1 MMYNNSAKRNGGS
14 AMPDVILRKC
24 GGCSDTIEINRNN
37 ITDILHYKNKYYH
50 SKCFCEIAEK
60 RSKTKRSTAVEWQT
74 ALDNL
79 WELEADTKKMLES
92 AWVKDDLNMYLLS
105 QYNISIVPSRFWQ
118 IVADLGGGRY
128 KGRVCKPVTMETLLG
143 AWRWGQKKLDSISR
157 SNKMNH
163 KGPASDD
170 ARVMY
175 DLSIIISKVP
185 NYLSHKS
192 KMQMLQ
198 AEDKKEAARQ
208 HINYDNVQKTKVDNN
223 GGLDDISGLL
233 DDIF

>member
-1 MMYNNSAKRNGGS
+1 
-14 AMPDVILRKC
+14 MPDIILRKC
-24 GGCSDTIEINRNN
+24 GGCSDVIEISRNN
-37 ITDILHYKNKYYH
+37 ITDILYHKNKYYH

-79 WELEADTKKMLES
+79 WELEADTKKMLEA
-92 AWVKDDLNMYLLS
+92 AWTKDDLNEWLLNH
-105 QYNISIVPSRFWQ
+105 YNITTVPTRFWQ
-118 IVADLGGGRY
+118 IVADIGNGAY
-128 KGRVCKPVTMETLLG
+128 KGKRCKPVTMETLFG
-143 AWRWGQKKLDSISR
+143 AWKWGQKKLDSISR

-170 ARVMY
+170 ARIMY

-192 KMQMLQ
+192 KMKMLQ
-198 AEDKKEAARQ
+198 AEERKETAKT
-208 HINYDNVQKTKVDNN
+208 HINYDNVQKTKTENN
-223 GGLDDISGLL
+223 SGLDDISGLL

>member
-1 MMYNNSAKRNGGS
+1 
-14 AMPDVILRKC
+14 MPDTILRKC
-24 GGCSDTIEINRNN
+24 GGCSDVIEINRNN
-37 ITDILHYKNKYYH
+37 ITNILYHKNKYYH

-79 WELEADTKKMLES
+79 WELESDTKKMLEA
-92 AWVKDDLNMYLLS
+92 AWIKDDLNEWLLNH
-105 QYNISIVPSRFWQ
+105 YNITTVPTRFWQ
-118 IVADLGGGRY
+118 IIADIGNGTY
-128 KGRVCKPVTMETLLG
+128 KGKRCKPITMDILLET
-143 AWRWGQKKLDSISR
+143 WKWGQKKLDSISR
-157 SNKMNH
+157 NNKMSH

-170 ARVMY
+170 ARIMY

-192 KMQMLQ
+192 KMKMLQ
-198 AEDKKEAARQ
+198 AEEKKETAKT
-208 HINYDNVQKTKVDNN
+208 HINYDNVQQTKIENN
-223 GGLDDISGLL
+223 SGIDDISSLL